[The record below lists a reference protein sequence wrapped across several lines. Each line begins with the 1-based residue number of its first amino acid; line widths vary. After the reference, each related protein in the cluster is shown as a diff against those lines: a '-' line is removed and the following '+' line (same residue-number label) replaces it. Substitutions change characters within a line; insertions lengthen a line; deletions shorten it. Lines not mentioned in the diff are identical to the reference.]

1 LKTFIIA
8 EAGVNHNGNLKI
20 AKKMIEI
27 AKNSGA
33 DAVKFQSFRSELVV
47 SENALKAD
55 YQKKNF
61 SSDNE
66 YQLSMLQKLEIHQ
79 EEHYEL
85 KDYCNEKG
93 IIFMSTPFDHKS
105 IDLLVNMD
113 MDIFKIPSG
122 EITNLP
128 HLRKIGSLKKNVIL
142 STGMST
148 ITEISEAVSVLV
160 ENGTLKRNITVLHA
174 NTAYPT
180 PICDVNLR
188 AMVSIGNS
196 LGISYGYSDH
206 TLGIEIPIAA
216 VALGASCIEKHFT
229 LDRKME
235 GPDHA
240 ASLNPVELEEMVN
253 GIRKIE
259 KALGNVK
266 KIITKSESENIHA
279 ARKSICASIPIKK
292 GEKFSNEN
300 LIAKRPGTGI
310 SPMQWDN
317 VIGMI
322 SDRDYNKDDLIN
334 IQTLAK

>member
-1 LKTFIIA
+1 MKTFIIA

-196 LGISYGYSDH
+196 LGISYGYS
-206 TLGIEIPIAA
+206 
-216 VALGASCIEKHFT
+216 
-229 LDRKME
+229 
-235 GPDHA
+235 
-240 ASLNPVELEEMVN
+240 
-253 GIRKIE
+253 
-259 KALGNVK
+259 
-266 KIITKSESENIHA
+266 II
-279 ARKSICASIPIKK
+279 
-292 GEKFSNEN
+292 
-300 LIAKRPGTGI
+300 L
-310 SPMQWDN
+310 
-317 VIGMI
+317 
-322 SDRDYNKDDLIN
+322 
-334 IQTLAK
+334 